1 MLLLLSPHISHRKF
15 FLFVF
20 RSTFGRKGEI
30 LEVMAKNTSTVIFR
44 YLAVVSLLIV
54 LGCSS
59 NLDMQGHMEK
69 LGMQRKSEGHI
80 EILNELPSPV
90 EFFEKYVKP
99 GKPVVFKDAAKQ
111 MPAYKNWNDEYL
123 R

>member
-1 MLLLLSPHISHRKF
+1 
-15 FLFVF
+15 
-20 RSTFGRKGEI
+20 
-30 LEVMAKNTSTVIFR
+30 
-44 YLAVVSLLIV
+44 
-54 LGCSS
+54 
-59 NLDMQGHMEK
+59 MEK